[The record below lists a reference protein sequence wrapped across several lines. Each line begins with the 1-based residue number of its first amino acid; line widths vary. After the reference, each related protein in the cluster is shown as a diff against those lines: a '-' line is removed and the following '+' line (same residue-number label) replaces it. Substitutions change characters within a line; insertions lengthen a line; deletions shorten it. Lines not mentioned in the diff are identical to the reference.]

1 MIRNIEISIKRKIN
15 LKKYPNYLEKF
26 NYKNKF
32 NINEIYVNYFNK
44 FNLFIIKNKYKLI
57 LLILFFIIFKIYLK
71 K

>member
-1 MIRNIEISIKRKIN
+1 MIRNIEMSIKRKIN
-15 LKKYPNYLEKF
+15 LKKYPNYLEKI

-32 NINEIYVNYFNK
+32 NINEIYINYFNK
-44 FNLFIIKNKYKLI
+44 FNLFIIKNKYKII